1 MYQLADVHCMCV
13 CVWALLQEPGEG
25 VNGRVCHSP
34 SFFCSLPRFR
44 LSPRPSVRLPAQ
56 PKLTPPPYALPTA
69 TPPRCQPGHASVM
82 TMPDAAVAVAISHCR
97 WRPFDVAFK
106 CQNWLTANLRRHRN
120 DPFPP
125 PPPSTNSLN
134 QHTTSPLPL
143 SPSLPL
149 PPKKKTIYEI
159 NKTKDTEPQS
169 KKKDIK
175 RKEQSGVG
183 VPLCVCVCVRVKESS
198 K

>member
-82 TMPDAAVAVAISHCR
+82 TMPDAVVAVAISHCR

-120 DPFPP
+120 DPS
-125 PPPSTNSLN
+125 PPPS
-134 QHTTSPLPL
+134 QHKQLKSAHNIPLPL
-143 SPSLPL
+143 SHLASQKKQYMKLTKQKTQSHKA
-149 PPKKKTIYEI
+149 KKKT
-159 NKTKDTEPQS
+159 
-169 KKKDIK
+169 
-175 RKEQSGVG
+175 
-183 VPLCVCVCVRVKESS
+183 
-198 K
+198 